1 MTATGGA
8 HAGPVDLGTGW
19 HATDA
24 GGGFHVDGSLGFT
37 GTGQFEPSSIS
48 LVPAAASAVPLVVSP
63 GFAAATRSAAGSE
76 VTIEAGSGVTIHG
89 RIARVATAIPGARGA
104 NAAIADLAAMQEQ
117 RVLQGDDPVAANA
130 VWASADAGAGVSAD
144 AAARTSAAIERAV
157 PGASVSGPALATGS
171 HVLDAV
177 PVALWLGMAGGA
189 VLALIALAAVA
200 GELLRLRADEVG
212 VLRAL
217 GFAPRTLA
225 RLRQSELAIAVLA
238 ALVGAAV
245 AGAAVSLLVVPGLTR
260 VAIESPI
267 AGLPLPIHV
276 DALGLGLAGVLLA
289 AAAGAVI
296 AGYGRRVT
304 QQARTVIAQEGA
316 R

>member
-1 MTATGGA
+1 
-8 HAGPVDLGTGW
+8 
-19 HATDA
+19 
-24 GGGFHVDGSLGFT
+24 
-37 GTGQFEPSSIS
+37 
-48 LVPAAASAVPLVVSP
+48 VPAAASAVPLVVSP

-76 VTIEAGSGVTIHG
+76 VTIDAGSGVTIHG

-144 AAARTSAAIERAV
+144 VAARTSAAIERAV

-177 PVALWLGMAGGA
+177 
-189 VLALIALAAVA
+189 
-200 GELLRLRADEVG
+200 LRLRADEVG